1 MLKAIPSI
9 SIPMMTIP
17 WSMPLN
23 DKAYG
28 ELRYLLG
35 GFLPQAV
42 DPTHMYLLHTEGKP
56 GSVGFLCTVPVV
68 LCMISDKIET

>member
-35 GFLPQAV
+35 GFLLQTL
-42 DPTHMYLLHTEGKP
+42 DPAHMLYLLHTEGEP
-56 GSVGFLCTVPVV
+56 GAV
-68 LCMISDKIET
+68 